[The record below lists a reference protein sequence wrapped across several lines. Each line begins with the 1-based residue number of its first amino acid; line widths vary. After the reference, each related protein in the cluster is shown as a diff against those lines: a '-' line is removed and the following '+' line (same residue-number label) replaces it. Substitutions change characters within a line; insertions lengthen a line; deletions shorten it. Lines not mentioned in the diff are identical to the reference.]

1 VSSDG
6 QARMAK
12 PSHIATEEAGAETRD
27 SALAASDAEEVSCAG
42 IEAFVSRPEYSI
54 RRTRAAHCRFDMHA
68 HAAFSVTV
76 LLAGRMQ
83 ARIGERELA
92 LRAGEVA
99 FTGIGQMH
107 EAEADEVDFVSIR
120 IHPALINELAAE
132 IGLTRVTAEI
142 VFRASRTSD
151 ETIAAVARIV
161 AGEMS
166 EGKPGHEIMLDAL
179 VRQLFIHLLR
189 SHLTVRK
196 SAQIELSRVG
206 PVDRR
211 LRRALEFMHDNY
223 ERELALEEI
232 AASAYLSEFHFARLF
247 KQVTGATP
255 HVYLA
260 NLRIEK
266 ARRLL
271 ADTAHPI
278 IEVAA
283 MVGYQSQ
290 SHFTKIFKAITGLT
304 PRAYRESSKQ

>member
-1 VSSDG
+1 
-6 QARMAK
+6 MAE
-12 PSHIATEEAGAETRD
+12 PSHITIEEAGAETRD
-27 SALAASDAEEVSCAG
+27 SASAESDAAEVSCAG
-42 IEAFVSRPEYSI
+42 IQAFVSRPEYSA
-54 RRTRAAHCRFDMHA
+54 RRTRAVRCRFDMHA

-76 LLAGRMQ
+76 LFAGRMQ
-83 ARIGERELA
+83 ARIGEHEFA
-92 LRAGEVA
+92 LRAGDVA

-132 IGLTRVTAEI
+132 MGLTRATAEI
-142 VFRASRTSD
+142 VFRASRASD

-179 VRQLFIHLLR
+179 VRQLAIHLLR

-196 SAQIELSRVG
+196 SAQIEMSRVG

-223 ERELALEEI
+223 GRELALEEI
-232 AASAYLSEFHFARLF
+232 AASAYLSEYHFARLF
-247 KQVTGATP
+247 KQITGATP

-271 ADTAHPI
+271 
-278 IEVAA
+278 IETTFPVIEIAA

-290 SHFTKIFKAITGLT
+290 SHFTKIFKSVTGVT
-304 PRAYRESSKQ
+304 PRAYRDSSRR